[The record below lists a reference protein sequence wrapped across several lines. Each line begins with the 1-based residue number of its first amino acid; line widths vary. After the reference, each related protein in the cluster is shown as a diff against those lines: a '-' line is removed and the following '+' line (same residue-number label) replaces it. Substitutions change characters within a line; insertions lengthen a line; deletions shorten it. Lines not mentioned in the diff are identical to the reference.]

1 MDDIRTKVIIYVFLA
16 FVLPVIGLR
25 FGYLLIKDATLI
37 QELPWIK
44 EVAIISIVLQV
55 IIIGSV
61 IVAVFSWLWIKEN
74 LNHEENN

>member
-61 IVAVFSWLWIKEN
+61 IVAVFSLSLI
-74 LNHEENN
+74 HI

>member
-61 IVAVFSWLWIKEN
+61 IVAVFSWL
-74 LNHEENN
+74 

>member
-1 MDDIRTKVIIYVFLA
+1 MDDIRIKVIIYVFLA

-61 IVAVFSWLWIKEN
+61 IVAVFSWL
-74 LNHEENN
+74 